1 MSARRSSIRR
11 FVCLTLAVAAV
22 LWVAQ
27 IGPAGLR
34 DLALMYLGTPHE
46 RYAASLRR
54 SDAADTPAGRAWL
67 ESAEGSL
74 KDPTRLKRPGQV
86 GMALR
91 ADEAKASAFIITV
104 KRGQRLIAAA
114 RPEDLGTPAPF
125 VDLFERRGPVL
136 HHVANTAP
144 GAATVEVESRSDADY
159 ILRVQPALLQTG
171 IVAVDVD
178 IEPTLQIPV
187 DGATP
192 RNVQSFFG
200 ASRDGGRRAHQGVDI
215 FAARGTSVHAAA
227 SGIVTS
233 VGPNGLGGNTIWI
246 TRPTRGE
253 FHYYAHLDRQLVTA
267 GTYVN
272 EGDVIGLVGNTGNA
286 RTTAPHL
293 HFGIYTARGAVDPL
307 PYIAVQPAVRVPH
320 AEAYGGACS
329 PWGPSAT
336 A

>member
-1 MSARRSSIRR
+1 MSVKRSSIRR
-11 FVCLTLAVAAV
+11 FVCLTLAVGVV

-54 SDAADTPAGRAWL
+54 SDAADTPAGRGWL
-67 ESAEGSL
+67 ESAERSL
-74 KDPTRLKRPGQV
+74 KDPTRLKGSGQL
-86 GMALR
+86 GMAIR
-91 ADEAKASAFIITV
+91 AGDSKASAFIIPV

-114 RPEDLGTPAPF
+114 RPQNAEAGVPFIDVFENLGPG
-125 VDLFERRGPVL
+125 LR
-136 HHVANTAP
+136 HVANTTP
-144 GAATVEVESRSDADY
+144 GAPTLDVEPRDDADY
-159 ILRVQPALLQTG
+159 ILRIQSSLLQTG
-171 IVAVDVD
+171 MIAVDVHT
-178 IEPTLQIPV
+178 EPTLRIPV
-187 DGATP
+187 DGATA

-215 FAARGTSVHAAA
+215 FAVRGTPVRAAA

-233 VGPNGLGGNTIWI
+233 VGPNALGGNTIWI
-246 TRPTRGE
+246 TRPARGE

-267 GTYVN
+267 GTYVH

-307 PYIAVQPAVRVPH
+307 PYIAAPAARASVATPARV
-320 AEAYGGACS
+320 ARRTL
-329 PWGPSAT
+329 PSA
-336 A
+336 